1 MATQH
6 ISELLG
12 SYNNLNCN
20 HKIILVGDP
29 GVGKSDLLARFT
41 RNVFDSQP
49 RKTYGIS
56 VEMYSMPID
65 GNVLKTWIY
74 DIAGRTDTYDARP
87 ATNIAC
93 AVGALLVYDI
103 SNRRTF
109 EHMQTWL
116 KEVRDH
122 ADSDAVIM
130 LVGTKTDLV
139 DKRRVST
146 REGEAFA
153 AGNGLRF
160 METSAADATNVE
172 NTFHTLFT
180 DVYQAISK
188 PTFKTR
194 RIKHFERHSRI
205 LVVGD
210 SSVGKT
216 NLISRFS
223 CDEFCLAI
231 RPTLSMNQESKP
243 VEIAGEQILAH
254 LWDLSGQDEDPMLMT
269 KFCRSASGVLL
280 VYDVSNRNT
289 FQNIPKWLEE
299 VRKSAQPGT
308 LIMLVGNK
316 TDLHH
321 RRAVSMDEGQAFSMD
336 NGLLFMETSALDRVN
351 VESTFLMLL
360 TAIHP
365 ATSNVPRQ
373 PTIESVNEPIE
384 IQDRK
389 GNATSILTSQPH
401 QDHFDYIIK
410 VALAGA
416 NGVGKTNLASRF
428 VKNEFTTEARPTSSA
443 NVMTRTINIEDAAV
457 KADVWDTAALQM
469 GRHAHGCFQDIH
481 GVLLVYDI
489 STTNFGFLE
498 VERELEQ
505 LRTYIQPDTIIV
517 LVGNKSDLV
526 DERVVPADRAQD
538 FAEKNGLLFAEAS
551 ALNGS
556 NVESIFRKLLIDI
569 YHVFLAKEVMGIDHS
584 PVSIPNT
591 SHTKTPGR
599 GIADNCEGSVE
610 ASAAQPSKE
619 AASIGRVR
627 SAGSSILLSMRSC
640 FSSRPKA

>member
-1 MATQH
+1 
-6 ISELLG
+6 
-12 SYNNLNCN
+12 
-20 HKIILVGDP
+20 
-29 GVGKSDLLARFT
+29 
-41 RNVFDSQP
+41 
-49 RKTYGIS
+49 
-56 VEMYSMPID
+56 MYSMPID

-216 NLISRFS
+216 
-223 CDEFCLAI
+223 
-231 RPTLSMNQESKP
+231 
-243 VEIAGEQILAH
+243 
-254 LWDLSGQDEDPMLMT
+254 
-269 KFCRSASGVLL
+269 FCRSASGVLL

-389 GNATSILTSQPH
+389 GNAMSILTSQPH

-489 STTNFGFLE
+489 STTNFGFFE

-619 AASIGRVR
+619 AASCR
-627 SAGSSILLSMRSC
+627 SSYLKKSCYGMRPHLVTWDKQC
-640 FSSRPKA
+640 GIYPDLRRE

>member
-1 MATQH
+1 MYRLRVRT
-6 ISELLG
+6 
-12 SYNNLNCN
+12 
-20 HKIILVGDP
+20 KIILVGDP
-29 GVGKSDLLARFT
+29 GVGKSYVFLKLSLLARFT

-116 KEVRDH
+116 KEARDH

-139 DKRRVST
+139 DKHRVST

-172 NTFHTLFT
+172 NTFHMLFT

-216 NLISRFS
+216 
-223 CDEFCLAI
+223 
-231 RPTLSMNQESKP
+231 
-243 VEIAGEQILAH
+243 
-254 LWDLSGQDEDPMLMT
+254 
-269 KFCRSASGVLL
+269 FCRSASGVLL

-321 RRAVSMDEGQAFSMD
+321 RRAVTMDEGQAFSMD

-373 PTIESVNEPIE
+373 PTIESVNEPVRTFILHEPKTRTKEDNAYQIE
-384 IQDRK
+384 IQGRK

-416 NGVGKTNLASRF
+416 NGVGKTIVASRF

-457 KADVWDTAALQM
+457 KADVWDTD
-469 GRHAHGCFQDIH
+469 RCFQDTH

-526 DERVVPADRAQD
+526 NERVVPADRAQD